1 MRSFNFMSD
10 TNNNKET
17 QPADK
22 FLLSKPETG
31 KALIPDEIK
40 TITEKTFKT
49 QLTKRH
55 YKGKKEIR
63 DLKIVGQDE
72 PVDLGLVAI
81 WQSGNVEHFIKQT
94 DLAKLKDQTPK
105 VYVSQDKNIKLLL
118 ALTEQQQFKN
128 EEKKAEASFTLKEY
142 AKLRGYTEEEIKVGG
157 KFLAE
162 LKRDLIT
169 GAYTTYRINEI
180 TINGKKYIA
189 HGIPNFY
196 ILLEPKNP
204 KDKWQVK
211 FNTFYAESI
220 LKILKG
226 EARQYFS
233 HYLKEVADRKTTEKP
248 YLHFFYNQLIYRRQK
263 GKTTIPKKILNLL
276 KEMGVEKQVL
286 ERPKRCFEV
295 LKGCLVYIATKYPEE
310 LESIYFF
317 NDFNKQKEK
326 HLPLS
331 SLKALEDFKY
341 KDFKNLL
348 EAIGIKDI
356 REGFISFVRQAGT
369 KKELPAPALTPQ
381 DNSELIDQI
390 LEWVDRNI
398 DWAKMIT
405 LTREGTER
413 YLKDSLNHLGFDRLN
428 ELFRQEAQATYPN
441 AVRFLT
447 KTLPAEF
454 KERQERR
461 GFKTQYKLNK
471 YNDDE
476 IKRFLDDFKGVD

>member
-1 MRSFNFMSD
+1 MSD

-17 QPADK
+17 YPADK
-22 FLLSKPETG
+22 FLLAKPETG

-40 TITEKTFKT
+40 TITEKAFKT
-49 QLTKRH
+49 QLTKKH
-55 YKGKKEIR
+55 YKGEKEIKN
-63 DLKIVGQDE
+63 LKLVGQDE

-128 EEKKAEASFTLKEY
+128 KEKKAEASFTLKEY
-142 AKLRGYTEEEIKVGG
+142 AKLRGYTEKEIKVGG

-196 ILLEPKNP
+196 ILLEPENP
-204 KDKWQVK
+204 KGRWQVK

-226 EARQYFS
+226 EAKQYFT

-248 YLHFFYNQLIYRRQK
+248 YLHFFYNQLIYRKQA
-263 GKTTIPKKILNLL
+263 GKATIPKKVVNLL
-276 KEMGVEKQVL
+276 KEMGVNIQVL
-286 ERPKRCFEV
+286 KRPYKCFEI
-295 LKGCLVYIATKYPEE
+295 LKECLIYITTNYPEE

-317 NDFNKQKEK
+317 NDFNKEKEK

-331 SLKALEDFKY
+331 SLKALEDFNY
-341 KDFKNLL
+341 KDFKEILKV
-348 EAIGIKDI
+348 IGIKDI
-356 REGFISFVRQAGT
+356 REAFISFCRRAET
-369 KKELPAPALTPQ
+369 RALPRPEITPTLQ
-381 DNSELIDQI
+381 EDSELLISEI
-390 LEWVDRNI
+390 LEWADRCI
-398 DWAKMIT
+398 EWDKMTT
-405 LTREGTER
+405 LTREGTEQF
-413 YLKDSLNHLGFDRLN
+413 LKDFLRYVGFDRLN

-447 KTLPAEF
+447 KTLKRELEQNK
-454 KERQERR
+454 KEKQEIR
-461 GFKTQYKLNK
+461 GFKRDYKLNSRSDK
-471 YNDDE
+471 E
-476 IKRFLDDFKGVD
+476 IKELLDDFKVD

>member
-1 MRSFNFMSD
+1 MAD

-17 QPADK
+17 HPADK

-40 TITEKTFKT
+40 TITEKAFKT

-55 YKGKKEIR
+55 YKGKKQIR
-63 DLKIVGQDE
+63 DLKLVGQND

-81 WQSGNVEHFIKQT
+81 WKSGDVEHFIKQT

-128 EEKKAEASFTLKEY
+128 DEKKAEASFTLKDY
-142 AKLRGYTEEEIKVGG
+142 AKLRGYTEKEIKVGG

-196 ILLEPKNP
+196 ILLEPKNS
-204 KDKWQVK
+204 KGRWQVK

-226 EARQYFS
+226 EAKQYFT

-248 YLHFFYNQLIYRRQK
+248 YLHFFYNQLIFRKQT
-263 GKTTIPKKILNLL
+263 GKTTIPKKVVNLL
-276 KEMGVEKQVL
+276 KEMGTEKQIL
-286 ERPKRCFEV
+286 DRPKESFKR
-295 LKGCLVYIATKYPEE
+295 LKECLVYTTTNYPEE

-317 NDFNKQKEK
+317 NDFNKDKEK

-331 SLKALEDFKY
+331 SLKALDDFKY
-341 KDFKNLL
+341 KDFKELL

-356 REGFISFVRQAGT
+356 REAFISFCRQKGAN
-369 KKELPAPALTPQ
+369 KELPAPKPQ
-381 DNSELIDQI
+381 NNSELVGEI
-390 LEWVDRNI
+390 LGWLDRCI
-398 DWAKMIT
+398 GWDKMTT
-405 LTREGTER
+405 LTREGTEQ

-428 ELFRQEAQATYPN
+428 ELFRQEAQANYPN

-447 KTLPAEF
+447 QTLKNELGQNKKTKKHLKDMGEIL
-454 KERQERR
+454 KQR
-461 GFKTQYKLNK
+461 GDIGKSFT
-471 YNDDE
+471 E
-476 IKRFLDDFKGVD
+476 

>member
-1 MRSFNFMSD
+1 MSD
-10 TNNNKET
+10 INNKKET
-17 QPADK
+17 HPADK
-22 FLLSKPETG
+22 FLLGKPETG

-55 YKGKKEIR
+55 YKGEKEIR
-63 DLKIVGQDE
+63 DLKLVGQNE

-81 WQSGNVEHFIKQT
+81 WQSGDVEHFIKQT

-128 EEKKAEASFTLKEY
+128 EEKKTEASFTLKEY
-142 AKLRGYTEEEIKVGG
+142 AKLRGYTEKEIKVGG

-162 LKRDLIT
+162 LRRDLIT

-204 KDKWQVK
+204 KDRWQVK

-226 EARQYFS
+226 EAKQYFT

-248 YLHFFYNQLIYRRQK
+248 YLHFFYNQLIYRKQT
-263 GKTTIPKKILNLL
+263 GKTTIPKKVVNLL
-276 KEMGVEKQVL
+276 KEMGVAEKYLTQ
-286 ERPKRCFEV
+286 RPQECFNI
-295 LKGCLVYIATKYPEE
+295 LKECLVYTTTKYPEE

-317 NDFNKQKEK
+317 NDFNKEKEK

-341 KDFKNLL
+341 KDFKTLL
-348 EAIGIKDI
+348 EAIGVKDI
-356 REGFISFVRQAGT
+356 REAFISFVRQKGAE
-369 KKELPAPALTPQ
+369 KELPTPKPQ

-398 DWAKMIT
+398 DWAKMTT
-405 LTREGTER
+405 LTREGTEQ
-413 YLKDSLNHLGFDRLN
+413 YLKDSLNYLGFDRLN
-428 ELFRQEAQATYPN
+428 ELFKQEAQATYPN
-441 AVRFLT
+441 AVKFLT

-454 KERQERR
+454 KERQKRR

-471 YNDDE
+471 YDDE
-476 IKRFLDDFKGVD
+476 KIKRFLDDFKGVD